1 MPQAVDL
8 KREERHGDDFD
19 LSWKDLNIEHIDHVL
34 EERQKLQEIMQA
46 AKIDQIYTDQKLY
59 PRYQYEEHTSHD
71 KFIDTLTGKNA
82 PAYARE
88 RQKLLTKG
96 MSTEK
101 LSPTKSFGTQTIRV
115 KKKRRRRR
123 KKITG
128 SKNLVMPVSTDA

>member
-8 KREERHGDDFD
+8 KREERLGDDFD

-34 EERQKLQEIMQA
+34 EERHKLQEIMQA

-115 KKKRRRRR
+115 KKKKRRRR
-123 KKITG
+123 KR
-128 SKNLVMPVSTDA
+128 